1 MKPFVGWCIGHMM
14 SKVCQYLVND
24 TNLCVG
30 MKEVLLKDAQAT
42 LQKTIAWIN
51 KSNNG
56 KKYWDK
62 VSLRLGSHLDS

>member
-1 MKPFVGWCIGHMM
+1 VKPFVGWCFGRMM
-14 SKVCQYLVND
+14 SKVCQYPIND

-42 LQKTIAWIN
+42 LQKTSTWIN

-56 KKYWDK
+56 KKHWDK
-62 VSLRLGSHLDS
+62 VYIVVGFAS